1 MPNHNFYKYAPII
14 GCEPMSTAVASGT
27 ACTTNFDLSGYDGA
41 VCIVNLVTTATGNLL
56 KAVGC
61 TASGGVYS
69 DIAGSQTTGQTTC
82 LELEVFRPDFRFIK
96 FQLVTQG
103 TSSKYGPIYTFGIKP
118 RSSTAA
124 NIAAVTTKFIAYPG
138 SGTATSS

>member
-1 MPNHNFYKYAPII
+1 MPDHNFYKHCPLL

-41 VCIVNLVTTATGNLL
+41 VCMVNIVTTATGNLL
-56 KAVGC
+56 KAVGA
-61 TASGGVYS
+61 TASGGSYS

-82 LELEVFRPDFRFIK
+82 LQLELFRPDFRFVK

-103 TSSKYGPIYTFGIKP
+103 TSSKYGPIYTFGLNP

-124 NIAAVTTKFIAYPG
+124 NIAAVTAKFVAYAA